1 MQPSPTPAG
10 VSDTTSN
17 APRAT
22 DTGDTFRCAHLIK
35 EIGRGARGA
44 RALSREDTEALFTAI
59 LDNRVDDIA
68 LGALLMAYRIKGET
82 PDELAG
88 MLAAAQTRV
97 QAVAYP
103 VRVAEPIAST
113 STSRVE
119 TTGVGHYRPVS
130 IPSYNGARK
139 MANLVPLLAALL
151 AQRGV
156 PVVVHGVR
164 TDPGR
169 VTSAAIFSAMG
180 LSPVASAA
188 EAGAQLHAG
197 KPVFMPIDVLSPGL
211 DRLLRLRARMGVR
224 NSAHTLVKL
233 LDVFVYPAGE
243 SGVRLVNY
251 THPPYRDSLA
261 GLFQAHPALA
271 RGDILLARGTEGEA
285 VADVRRQVQ
294 IDRLRDGVADVLVGA
309 SRSDALSADSAGLP
323 LPDAAEAM
331 DAQATAEWIEQALVD
346 PARVPASI
354 ARQVEQIVEI
364 AVHT

>member
-1 MQPSPTPAG
+1 MQPSLPPAG
-10 VSDTTSN
+10 VAGPAHD
-17 APRAT
+17 APHGT
-22 DTGDTFRCAHLIK
+22 DADDTFRCAHLIK

-44 RALSREDTEALFTAI
+44 RALSREDTEALFTAV
-59 LDNRVDDIA
+59 LDNRVDEVA

-97 QAVAYP
+97 QAIAYP
-103 VRVAEPIAST
+103 SHNTPSALHGTPAMPTR
-113 STSRVE
+113 
-119 TTGVGHYRPVS
+119 HYRPVS

-139 MANLVPLLAALL
+139 MANFVPLLAALL

-169 VTSAAIFSAMG
+169 VTSAAIFGAMG
-180 LSPVASAA
+180 LSPVDSADEAS
-188 EAGAQLHAG
+188 GQLHAG

-233 LDVFVYPAGE
+233 LDVFAHPAGE

-261 GLFQAHPALA
+261 GLFQAHPLLA

-294 IDRLRDGVADVLVGA
+294 IDRLRHGVADVLVNA
-309 SRSDALSADSAGLP
+309 SRSDDLPVDPAALP
-323 LPDAAEAM
+323 LPDAAQAM
-331 DAQATAEWIEQALVD
+331 DAHATADWIAQALAD

-354 ARQVEQIVEI
+354 TRQVEQIVDI
-364 AVHT
+364 AAQA

>member
-1 MQPSPTPAG
+1 MHPPSPASAAG
-10 VSDTTSN
+10 
-17 APRAT
+17 APPDPQRGPSA
-22 DTGDTFRCAHLIK
+22 GEPFRCAHLIK

-44 RALSREDTEALFTAI
+44 RALSREDTETLFTAI
-59 LDNRVDDIA
+59 LDNRVDDVA

-97 QAVAYP
+97 NAIAFPHGAIP
-103 VRVAEPIAST
+103 VSSASASGAT
-113 STSRVE
+113 RSP
-119 TTGVGHYRPVS
+119 HFRPVS

-169 VTSAAIFSAMG
+169 VTSAAIFTAMG
-180 LSPVASAA
+180 LPPAESAA
-188 EAGAQLHAG
+188 DAGALLHAG

-211 DRLLRLRARMGVR
+211 DRLLRLRAKMGVR

-233 LDVFVYPAGE
+233 LDVFAYAAGE

-261 GLFQAHPALA
+261 GLFQAHPFLA

-294 IDRLRDGVADVLVGA
+294 IDRLRDGAADVLVNP
-309 SRSDALSADSAGLP
+309 SRSDDLP
-323 LPDAAEAM
+323 TDPASLQLPDAAQAM
-331 DAQATAEWIEQALVD
+331 DAQATADWIGSALAD

-354 ARQVEQIVEI
+354 ARQVEQIVDI
-364 AVHT
+364 AGQA